1 MILDRA
7 IMIGMAILLSMMGSY
22 AFIEHRKAVKYSI
35 DIKNK
40 DDAIVAYEQLL
51 KVVPFNS
58 LTSERKD
65 RADESINHII
75 SDDNS
80 IVDGKHRL

>member
-7 IMIGMAILLSMMGSY
+7 IMIGMALLLAMMGGY
-22 AFIEHRKAVKYSI
+22 AFTEHRKAVKYSI
-35 DIKNK
+35 DIQNK
-40 DDAIVAYEQLL
+40 DDAIIAYEQLL

-65 RADESINHII
+65 KADESINHII
-75 SDDNS
+75 NSDNS
-80 IVDGKHRL
+80 IVDGKHGL